1 MVVVGTSICGL
12 LVLTLTQRRVEAAG
26 PVVAGGPSALPPK
39 VSLLRHLKHRD
50 LPLSALDLRGW
61 GALSV
66 FISKD
71 DFSLLSDSG
80 RRPSCC
86 SEASGPARR
95 ESVV

>member
-50 LPLSALDLRGW
+50 LPLSAFDLRGW

-71 DFSLLSDSG
+71 DFSLSDSG